1 MSTNELLKAVEQLG
15 PDDMEEFTSQ
25 VIAMRAQRRAGSLS
39 LSESEFLEEINRGM
53 PGESR
58 CRLEELVARRQDE
71 ALSSE
76 EHQELLQLTKQLESL
91 EAERARHLV
100 DLASLRGVSLSELL
114 EQLGISA
121 SA

>member
-1 MSTNELLKAVEQLG
+1 
-15 PDDMEEFTSQ
+15 MEEFTSQ
-25 VIAMRAQRRAGSLS
+25 VIAMRAQRRAGSLSLS